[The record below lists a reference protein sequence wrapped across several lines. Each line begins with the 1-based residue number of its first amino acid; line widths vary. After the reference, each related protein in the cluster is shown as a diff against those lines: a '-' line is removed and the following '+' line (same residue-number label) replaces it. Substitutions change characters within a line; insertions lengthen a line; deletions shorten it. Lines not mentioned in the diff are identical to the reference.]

1 MRLLTVLLT
10 CGLVQ
15 KEDASGAVPESVETS
30 AQEDA
35 AKDACTR

>member
-1 MRLLTVLLT
+1 MLTALLT

-15 KEDASGAVPESVETS
+15 KGDARGAVPECVETS